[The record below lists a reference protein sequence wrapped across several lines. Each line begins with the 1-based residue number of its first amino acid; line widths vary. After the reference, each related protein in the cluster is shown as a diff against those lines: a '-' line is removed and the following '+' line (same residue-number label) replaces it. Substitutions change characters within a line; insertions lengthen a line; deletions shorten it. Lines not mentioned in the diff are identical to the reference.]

1 MRRLYR
7 CSRPDLPP
15 DPSLVARALAR
26 CPGAFLL
33 RSTGRRNVAILGAW
47 PKEHVFA
54 YSPEFGF
61 DVAACDDPAAS
72 SIPRWVGIL
81 PYEAF
86 RGLERGCADSDQR
99 DSALF
104 ERCEWWRYEAVVLI
118 GSHVEVVGD
127 DAESVE
133 RLSRQLDLSSAMESA
148 QLEWIG
154 SSEDDALHAERIR
167 RILEGIANG
176 AYYQVN
182 LARSFHFVANGSALA
197 LYQRLFERA
206 AVPFGF
212 ALDAGEGRRIVGAS
226 PELCLEVTANGS
238 LLTRPIKGTR
248 PRGASA
254 REDLE
259 QISQLTSDPK
269 ELAELNMVIDLE
281 RNDLG
286 RIAESGSVEVIS
298 AGEVESYEAVHH
310 RVATVRAKMRP
321 QTSRHDLLTSFMPS
335 GSVTGTPKRAA
346 MQTIAALETERRG
359 LYTGAMGYLAQDGTL
374 RLAMA
379 IRTLVVNGTGQ
390 AAYHSGGG
398 IVADSVAAREITETR
413 WKAQQLLDLFPVRG
427 SQPRPPAGPPVGRN
441 LAENWADWTGSCT
454 EG

>member
-1 MRRLYR
+1 MRRLYH

-15 DPSLVARALAR
+15 DPLLVARSLSR

-33 RSTGRRNVAILGAW
+33 RSSGRRNVAILGAW
-47 PKEHVFA
+47 PKAHVFA
-54 YSPEFGF
+54 HSPELGL
-61 DVAACDDPAAS
+61 DVAACDDPLAS

-86 RGLERGCADSDQR
+86 RGLERGCAGSDSR
-99 DSALF
+99 DNALF

-118 GSHVEVVGD
+118 GHHVEVVGD

-133 RLSRQLDLSSAMESA
+133 RLSRQLDLSSVMESA

-154 SSEDDALHAERIR
+154 TSEDDSLHAERIGL
-167 RILEGIANG
+167 ILKGIANG

-182 LARSFHFVANGSALA
+182 LARSFHFVAKGSALG

-206 AVPFGF
+206 EVPFGF

-226 PELCLEVTANGS
+226 PELCLEATANGS
-238 LLTRPIKGTR
+238 LLTRPIKGTC
-248 PRGASA
+248 PRGDTALA
-254 REDLE
+254 DLE
-259 QISQLTSDPK
+259 QVRQLTSDPK

-286 RIAESGSVEVIS
+286 RIAEAGSVEVIS

-310 RVATVRAKMRP
+310 RVATIRAKLRP
-321 QTSRHDLLTSFMPS
+321 QIGRYDLLTSFLPS

-346 MQTIAALETERRG
+346 MQAIAALETERRG
-359 LYTGAMGYLAQDGTL
+359 LYTGALGYLAQDGTL

-379 IRTLVVNGTGQ
+379 IRTLVVSGTGQ

-398 IVADSVAAREITETR
+398 IVADSVPAREITETR
-413 WKAQQLLDLFPVRG
+413 WKAQQLLDSYPMGG
-427 SQPRPPAGPPVGRN
+427 SQPRPPATPPVGRKP
-441 LAENWADWTGSCT
+441 AENWADWTGSCT
-454 EG
+454 EE